1 MSGKKFDSETMTA
14 LDKMKLDGLQWKMTN
29 KVAKDYVAYLLG
41 WSRKKEALL
50 TKDKTMV
57 PGDGNQLK
65 PDTGL
70 GSKFAKSALGGRGI
84 LGRLR

>member
-1 MSGKKFDSETMTA
+1 
-14 LDKMKLDGLQWKMTN
+14 MTN

-50 TKDKTMV
+50 TKDKKMK
-57 PGDGNQLK
+57 PADGNELK

-70 GSKFAKSALGGRGI
+70 GSRFAKSALEGRGM
-84 LGRLR
+84 LGRMR